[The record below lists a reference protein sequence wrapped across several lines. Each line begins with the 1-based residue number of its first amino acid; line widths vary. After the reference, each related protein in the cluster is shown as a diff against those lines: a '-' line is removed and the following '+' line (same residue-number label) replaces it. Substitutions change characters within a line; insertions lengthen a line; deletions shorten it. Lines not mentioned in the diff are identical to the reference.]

1 MNTKQLINVLKDET
15 FFGIAKD
22 GKDML
27 LYTQHFMLS
36 SKDHNVFHFIEE
48 LKRSGYVKD
57 DVVYTWGAYG
67 IHPSEYNTS
76 TNAVELYHKYADA
89 PRAVELYHKYAD
101 APRSA
106 AEYTL
111 HAYVNDFGKVS
122 GYVFAV
128 ENADNEV
135 LAESFFKMF
144 NNSHYEF
151 THTGNKAFIVDGKH
165 IVAPLNVYRTN
176 GFKVVKMGGAA
187 DEEN

>member
-27 LYTQHFMLS
+27 FYTQHFMLS

-48 LKRSGYVKD
+48 LKRSGYIKD

-67 IHPSEYNTS
+67 IHPAEYNTPVS
-76 TNAVELYHKYADA
+76 AAKLYHKYM
-89 PRAVELYHKYAD
+89 D
-101 APRSA
+101 APRSS

-111 HAYVNDFGKVS
+111 HAYANEFGKVS

-128 ENADNEV
+128 ENADNVV
-135 LAESFFKMF
+135 LAENFFKMF
-144 NNSHYEF
+144 NDPSYEF
-151 THTGNKAFIVDGKH
+151 THTGSKAFIIDGKH
-165 IVAPLNVYRTN
+165 IVSPLNIYRTS
-176 GFKVVKMGGAA
+176 GFEVARMGGVA
-187 DEEN
+187 DEKD

>member
-36 SKDHNVFHFIEE
+36 SKDHIVFHFIEE
-48 LKRSGYVKD
+48 LKRSGYIKD
-57 DVVYTWGAYG
+57 DVVYTWGVYG
-67 IHPSEYNTS
+67 IHPSEYNTPV
-76 TNAVELYHKYADA
+76 NAAKLYHKYM
-89 PRAVELYHKYAD
+89 D

-111 HAYVNDFGKVS
+111 HAYANDFGKVS

-128 ENADNEV
+128 ENADNVV

-144 NNSHYEF
+144 NNISRYELA
-151 THTGNKAFIVDGKH
+151 HVGNEVSFVVNGKH
-165 IVAPLNVYRTN
+165 IVAPLNVYRTS
-176 GFKVVKMGGAA
+176 GFKVVRMGGAE
-187 DEEN
+187 DEKD

>member
-1 MNTKQLINVLKDET
+1 MNTKQLIKVLKDEP

-36 SKDHNVFHFIEE
+36 SKDRSVFHFIEE
-48 LKRSGYVKD
+48 LKRSGYIKD

-67 IHPSEYNTS
+67 IHPSEYNTPV
-76 TNAVELYHKYADA
+76 NAVKLYHKYM
-89 PRAVELYHKYAD
+89 D

-111 HAYVNDFGKVS
+111 HAYANEFGEVS
-122 GYVFAV
+122 GYVFAI
-128 ENADNEV
+128 ENADNVV

-144 NNSHYEF
+144 NNSHYEL
-151 THTGNKAFIVDGKH
+151 THTGSKAFIIDGKH
-165 IVAPLNVYRTN
+165 IVSPLNVYRTS
-176 GFKVVKMGGAA
+176 GFKVVRMGGAK
-187 DEEN
+187 DEKD

>member
-1 MNTKQLINVLKDET
+1 MNTKQLIKVLKDES

-36 SKDHNVFHFIEE
+36 SKDHIVFNFVEE
-48 LKRSGYVKD
+48 LKRSGYIKD
-57 DVVYTWGAYG
+57 DVVYTWGTYG
-67 IHPSEYNTS
+67 IHPSEYNTPV
-76 TNAVELYHKYADA
+76 NAAK
-89 PRAVELYHKYAD
+89 LYHKYAD

-111 HAYVNDFGKVS
+111 HAYANDFGKVS

-151 THTGNKAFIVDGKH
+151 THTGNKASFIVDGKH
-165 IVAPLNVYRTN
+165 IVAPLNVYRTS
-176 GFKVVKMGGAA
+176 GFKVVKIGGVAH
-187 DEEN
+187 EEN

>member
-15 FFGIAKD
+15 LFGIAKD

-67 IHPSEYNTS
+67 IHPSEYNTP
-76 TNAVELYHKYADA
+76 TNAVKLYHKYM
-89 PRAVELYHKYAD
+89 D

-111 HAYVNDFGKVS
+111 HAYTNDFGKVS
-122 GYVFAV
+122 GYVFAI
-128 ENADNEV
+128 ENADNVV

-144 NNSHYEF
+144 NNSHRYELA
-151 THTGNKAFIVDGKH
+151 HVGNEVSFVVDGKH
-165 IVAPLNVYRTN
+165 IVAPLNVYRTS
-176 GFKVVKMGGAA
+176 GFKVVKMGGVA

>member
-1 MNTKQLINVLKDET
+1 MNTKQLINVLKDES

-36 SKDHNVFHFIEE
+36 SKNRNVFHFIEE
-48 LKRSGYVKD
+48 LKRSGYIKD
-57 DVVYTWGAYG
+57 DVVYTWGTYG
-67 IHPSEYNTS
+67 IHPSEYNMP
-76 TNAVELYHKYADA
+76 TNAVK
-89 PRAVELYHKYAD
+89 LYHKYAD

-111 HAYVNDFGKVS
+111 HAYTDDFGKVS

-128 ENADNEV
+128 ENADNVV

-144 NNSHYEF
+144 NNISRYELA
-151 THTGNKAFIVDGKH
+151 HVGNEVTFVVDGKH
-165 IVAPLNVYRTN
+165 IVAPLNVYRTS
-176 GFKVVKMGGAA
+176 GFKVVKMGGVAN
-187 DEEN
+187 EEN

>member
-36 SKDHNVFHFIEE
+36 SKDHIVFHFIEE
-48 LKRSGYVKD
+48 LKRSGYIKD
-57 DVVYTWGAYG
+57 DVVYTWGVYG
-67 IHPSEYNTS
+67 IHPSEYNTPV
-76 TNAVELYHKYADA
+76 NAAK
-89 PRAVELYHKYAD
+89 LYHKYAD

-111 HAYVNDFGKVS
+111 HAYANDFGKVS

-128 ENADNEV
+128 ENADNVV

-144 NNSHYEF
+144 NNISRYELA
-151 THTGNKAFIVDGKH
+151 HVGNEVSFVVNGKH
-165 IVAPLNVYRTN
+165 IVAPLNVYRTS
-176 GFKVVKMGGAA
+176 GFKVVRMGGAE
-187 DEEN
+187 DEKD